1 MQTPA
6 LDTWQTAERLLG
18 ERRQDDARAAYLTL
32 VDDPDFAVLANLRL
46 SLLASGEGRYRD
58 AIAHAL
64 AAGVAHTDDA
74 DVIEMVCKRLL
85 TLGETEPA
93 VIAAGRPEMLEA
105 QRPAALAQLGKVMTD
120 YMQPDMALRLL
131 DAARKLGWDSPA
143 IRYLIGLAEMHRGD
157 DVEAQAAFDAALAAD
172 PDFARAARSLSKLHT
187 QTRDDNHVDALRA
200 SLARL
205 GDAHA
210 DAPMLYYALF
220 KELDDLGDAEAA
232 WQALDTGMRLRRAQV
247 QYDTATDTALFEHLQ
262 SLKITPGE
270 HHDSEGATP
279 IFIVGLPRS
288 GTTLLERILGGHARL
303 RDAGELRDFVF
314 QMRWM
319 CDFAGGP
326 NLDLALAKRAES
338 ITDWAQLGERYLAHT
353 RWRARRPDGTHAAY
367 YTDKLPPNFLNLG
380 YIARALPSAKIVHMV
395 RDPMDTCFSN
405 LKELFAAA
413 YPHSYDQLE
422 MADYYKRYRQL
433 MAHWTAQLPGR
444 IHTVRY
450 SELVSEP
457 EGTTREL
464 LDYIGLPWQTGLTD
478 IAKRAGTVAT
488 ASAMQVREGIHAKT
502 LGQWRRYEEQ
512 LAPMKERLGS
522 YAYSARS

>member
-1 MQTPA
+1 MP
-6 LDTWQTAERLLG
+6 
-18 ERRQDDARAAYLTL
+18 
-32 VDDPDFAVLANLRL
+32 P
-46 SLLASGEGRYRD
+46 SSKS
-58 AIAHAL
+58 
-64 AAGVAHTDDA
+64 
-74 DVIEMVCKRLL
+74 VCKRLL
-85 TLGETEPA
+85 TLGETETA

-105 QRPAALAQLGKVMTD
+105 QRPVALAQLAKVMTD
-120 YMQPDMALRLL
+120 YLQPDMALRLL
-131 DAARKLGWDSPA
+131 DAARALGWDSA
-143 IRYLIGLAEMHRGD
+143 TIRYLIGMAEMQRGD
-157 DVEAQAAFDAALAAD
+157 AVEAQAALDAALAAE
-172 PDFARAARSLSKLHT
+172 PDMARAALALSKLRT
-187 QTRDDNHVDALRA
+187 QTPEDNHVPALRA
-200 SLARL
+200 AIARI

-210 DAPMLYYALF
+210 DAPPLYYALF
-220 KELDDLGDAEAA
+220 KELDDLGDSDAA
-232 WQALDTGMRLRRAQV
+232 WQALDTGMRLRRAQG

-262 SLKITPGE
+262 ALKITPAQ
-270 HHDSEGATP
+270 HHESDGP
-279 IFIVGLPRS
+279 MPVFIVGLPRS

-338 ITDWAQLGERYLAHT
+338 ITDWRAARRTLSAHT

-380 YIARALPSAKIVHMV
+380 YIARALPNAKIVHMV

-433 MAHWTAQLPGR
+433 MAHWTGQLPGR

-450 SELVSEP
+450 AELVSEP

-464 LDYIGLPWQTGLTD
+464 LEFIGLPWQTGLTD
-478 IAKRAGTVAT
+478 IASRRGGNVAAG
-488 ASAMQVREGIHAKT
+488 SSMQVREGIHAKT
-502 LGQWRRYEEQ
+502 LGHWRRYEKQ
-512 LAPMKERLGS
+512 LAPMRERLGS
-522 YAYSARS
+522 YAYHARG